1 MKMKE
6 LPSLERPYEKLEL
19 YGEEKLTDVEL
30 LAIII
35 KSGTKEETALQI
47 AQKVLLL
54 GSKEG
59 YNNLNFLQEL
69 SLQQLIGIKGIGK
82 IKAIQLKAVGEM
94 AKRISK
100 PICNKR
106 VILKSTDDVADL
118 LMYEMKNEKREIA
131 KLLIL
136 NNKNALLKIKDISFG
151 GTNFAMISPKE
162 ILVDAIKMQANR
174 IILVHNHPSGDPTPS
189 KQDYLLTKKI
199 MEAAE
204 LFDIQLMDHIVI
216 GDNKYKSVFSEK

>member
-19 YGEEKLTDVEL
+19 YGEDKLTDTEL
-30 LAIII
+30 LSIII
-35 KSGTKEETALQI
+35 KTGTKKETALQI
-47 AQKVLLL
+47 AQKVLSL
-54 GSKEG
+54 GRKEG
-59 YNNLNFLQEL
+59 YENLEFLQQITIE
-69 SLQQLIGIKGIGK
+69 QFTEIKGIGK
-82 IKAIQLKAVGEM
+82 IKAIQLKAVAEL

-100 PICNKR
+100 PINNKR
-106 VILKSTDDVADL
+106 INLKSTDDVAKL
-118 LMYEMKNEKREIA
+118 LMQEMKNEKRELA

-136 NNKNALLKIKDISFG
+136 NNKNIVLKIKDISFG

-162 ILVDAIKMQANR
+162 ILVDAIKMQADR

-189 KQDYLLTKKI
+189 KQDYILTQKI

-204 LFDIQLMDHIVI
+204 LFNINLIDHIVI

>member
-19 YGEEKLTDVEL
+19 YGEDKLTDTEL
-30 LAIII
+30 LSIII
-35 KSGTKEETALQI
+35 KTGTKKETALQI
-47 AQKVLLL
+47 AQKVLSL
-54 GSKEG
+54 GRKEG
-59 YNNLNFLQEL
+59 YENLEFLQQITIE
-69 SLQQLIGIKGIGK
+69 QFTEIKGIGK
-82 IKAIQLKAVGEM
+82 IKAIQLKAVAEL

-100 PICNKR
+100 PINNKR
-106 VILKSTDDVADL
+106 INLKSTDDVAKL
-118 LMYEMKNEKREIA
+118 LMQEMKNEKRELA

-136 NNKNALLKIKDISFG
+136 NNKNIVLKIKDISFG
-151 GTNFAMISPKE
+151 GTNFAMIRSKE
-162 ILVDAIKMQANR
+162 FLVDAIKMQADR

-189 KQDYLLTKKI
+189 KQDYILTQKI

-204 LFDIQLMDHIVI
+204 LYNINLLDHIVI